1 MNIWRTTVDYDA
13 FLLSAEKLAVIS
25 YNNSGSNLQR
35 IKNSTETAR
44 VQGVTSLK
52 ETDESKEN
60 WLKKRRDIMVK
71 RRNQLTKEVW
81 TTAKQG
87 RN

>member
-60 WLKKRRDIMVK
+60 WLKKRRYIMVK
-71 RRNQLTKEVW
+71 RRNQLTKEV
-81 TTAKQG
+81 
-87 RN
+87 